1 MAQAENI
8 SLGPRTEAPKLTA
21 VRGEFCSKCLN
32 GVFKRNIADLDG
44 SSFKNIMWAA
54 SWVYGLL
61 VGVLGIPVL
70 PLFRE
75 VCSETVVS

>member
-1 MAQAENI
+1 M
-8 SLGPRTEAPKLTA
+8 
-21 VRGEFCSKCLN
+21 
-32 GVFKRNIADLDG
+32 FKRNIADLEG

-75 VCSETVVS
+75 VCSETMVS